1 MKNNFSKLIGVK
13 KIKISQVAKETGISR
28 TTLTDLYYE
37 RTTRVDFKTLNV
49 LCKYLEITPNDLL
62 LLS

>member
-1 MKNNFSKLIGVK
+1 MKNNFSKLIGAK